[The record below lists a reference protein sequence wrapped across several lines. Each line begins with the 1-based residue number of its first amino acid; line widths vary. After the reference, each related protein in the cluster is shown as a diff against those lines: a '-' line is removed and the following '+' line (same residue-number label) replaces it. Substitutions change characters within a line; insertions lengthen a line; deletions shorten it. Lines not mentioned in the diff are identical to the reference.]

1 MTAAS
6 QTTVEH
12 AASPSAT
19 SPVASVGEFVRP
31 QSPRVPPST
40 RWIQLGL
47 GIACLA
53 LVANLQYGWTLFV
66 LPIQEKFGWTRSAIQ
81 VAFTIFVLVET
92 WLVPVEGWLVDRYGP
107 RRVVMVGGLLAA
119 AAWGMNS
126 FAQSLGA
133 FYVAAVIGG
142 IGAGAVYG
150 TCIGNAVKWFPD
162 KRGLATGLTAAAFGA
177 GAALTVVPIAR
188 MIRESGFQRTFLV
201 FGLLQGIGVVL
212 LGMWLRHPRAREAP
226 LARPRTRVSARDVLP
241 KRALRTPIFWV
252 MYVMFVAVAAGG
264 VMAVAQLAPIARDF
278 GIDDIPVTL
287 LGITL
292 PALTFALSLDRV
304 LNGITRPLF
313 GWISDHVGRENT
325 MCVAFALEAVGVWAL
340 SRIGSDPTLFVLLSA
355 AVFLFW
361 GEIFSLFPATVGD
374 VFGTKYATTNTGMMY
389 TAKGMAALLVP
400 FGNVLRDSTG
410 SWQSVF
416 TLIVALNVL
425 ASLLA
430 VLVLRPMIRARSRAV
445 MPRRATI
452 VELVRKRIAL

>member
-1 MTAAS
+1 MTNESDTIVAATAYS
-6 QTTVEH
+6 PDTLSDLRPVEKPSRVP
-12 AASPSAT
+12 AAA
-19 SPVASVGEFVRP
+19 
-31 QSPRVPPST
+31 PRKPPST
-40 RWIQLGL
+40 RWLQLAL
-47 GIACLA
+47 GIVCMA

-92 WLVPVEGWLVDRYGP
+92 WLVPVEGWLVDRYGA
-107 RRVVMVGGLLAA
+107 RVIIMVGGVFAG
-119 AAWGMNS
+119 AAWCINS
-126 FAQSLGA
+126 AAHSLGA
-133 FYVAAVIGG
+133 FYFAAIIGG

-150 TCIGNAVKWFPD
+150 TCIGSAVKWFPD
-162 KRGLATGLTAAAFGA
+162 RRGLATGLTAAAFGA
-177 GAALTVVPIAR
+177 GAALTVVPIAT
-188 MIRESGFQRTFLV
+188 MIRDSGYQHTFLV
-201 FGLLQGIGVVL
+201 FGLLQGIGVLL
-212 LGMWLRHPRAREAP
+212 LGAWLRHPRAGEVPNAK
-226 LARPRTRVSARDVLP
+226 PRHRMPVRDVP
-241 KRALRTPIFWV
+241 PTTALRSPIFWV

-278 GIDDIPVTL
+278 GIDQVPVTL

-292 PALTFALSLDRV
+292 PALSFALSMDRV

-325 MCVAFALEAVGVWAL
+325 MCAAFALEAVGIWAL
-340 SRIGSDPTLFVLLSA
+340 SEVGRSPMLFVILSG

-400 FGNVLRDSTG
+400 WGNVLRDSTG
-410 SWQSVF
+410 SWQPVF
-416 TLIVALNVL
+416 TTIVVLNVF

-430 VLVLRPMIRARSRAV
+430 FFALRPLIRSRARV
-445 MPRRATI
+445 TARRAATI
-452 VELVRKRIAL
+452 AELAR